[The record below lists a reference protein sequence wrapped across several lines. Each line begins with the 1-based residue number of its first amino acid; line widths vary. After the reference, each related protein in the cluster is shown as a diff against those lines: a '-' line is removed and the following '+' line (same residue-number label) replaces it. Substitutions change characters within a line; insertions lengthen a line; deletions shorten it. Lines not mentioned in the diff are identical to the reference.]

1 MRTFVIGDIH
11 GAHKALVQCFERSG
25 FDRTQD
31 RLIALGDVCDGWP
44 EVKAAIDELLKIK
57 HLVYVLGNHDQWAL
71 DWGRDGR
78 RERIWLK
85 QGGENTIRSYNG
97 EMMTDEHVQF
107 LSEAKLY
114 FEEDLRLF
122 VHAGIDPVLPLDAQD
137 ADTFLW
143 DRRLIME
150 AFQKSQREPQAHF
163 GPFRDIFL
171 GHTPTLNFYVDKPMR
186 LCNIWALDTGAGWDG
201 GRLTI
206 MNLETKEFWQSDQA
220 QFLYPN
226 EPGRSKS

>member
-1 MRTFVIGDIH
+1 
-11 GAHKALVQCFERSG
+11 
-25 FDRTQD
+25 
-31 RLIALGDVCDGWP
+31 LIALGDVCDGWP
-44 EVKAAIDELLKIK
+44 EVKQAIDELLKVK
-57 HLVYVLGNHDQWAL
+57 NLVYLLGNHDQWAL

-78 RERIWLK
+78 TERIWTK
-85 QGGENTIRSYNG
+85 QGGDATMQSYDGGPMPEEHIKFLENA
-97 EMMTDEHVQF
+97 HV
-107 LSEAKLY
+107 Y

-122 VHAGIDPVLPLDAQD
+122 VHAGFDHSKSLAEQD

-150 AFQKSQREPQAHF
+150 AFQKSQREPHAHF

-171 GHTPTLNFYVDKPMR
+171 GHTPTLNFYIDKPLH
-186 LCNIWALDTGAGWDG
+186 LCNVWAIDTGAGWDG

-206 MNLETKEFWQSDQA
+206 MNLETKEYWQSDQA

>member
-11 GAHKALVQCFERSG
+11 GAHKALMQCLERSG
-25 FDRTQD
+25 FDREKD

-44 EVKAAIDELLKIK
+44 QVKEAIDELLKIK
-57 HLVYVLGNHDQWAL
+57 NLVYLLGNHDKWAL
-71 DWGRDGR
+71 DWGRDGVQ
-78 RERIWLK
+78 ERVWLK
-85 QGGENTIRSYNG
+85 QGGENTMRSYNG
-97 EMMTDEHVQF
+97 PMPAEHVKF
-107 LSEAKLY
+107 LSDARLY

-122 VHAGIDPVLPLDAQD
+122 IHAGFDPSKPLEEQG

-150 AFQKSQREPQAHF
+150 AFSKNSREPESRF
-163 GPFRDIFL
+163 GPYRDIFL
-171 GHTPTLNFYVDKPMR
+171 GHTPTLNFYVDKPLQ
-186 LCNIWALDTGAGWDG
+186 LCNVWALDTGAGWDG

-206 MNLETKEFWQSDQA
+206 MELETKEFWQSDYA
-220 QFLYPN
+220 HNLYPN